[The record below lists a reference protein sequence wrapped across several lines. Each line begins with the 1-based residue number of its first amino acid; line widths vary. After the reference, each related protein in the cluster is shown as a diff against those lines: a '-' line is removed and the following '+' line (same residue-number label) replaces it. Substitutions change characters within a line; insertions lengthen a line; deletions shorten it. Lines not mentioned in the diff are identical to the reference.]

1 MIERL
6 HRVLNGEM
14 YEELKL
20 RFEPVTKEAV
30 VYTPAQY
37 EFKAIEPLV
46 EDVPEPKKA
55 TPVLDMLAANPAVQK
70 AIARSKPAAIEARR
84 QTAIREIERLVGTS
98 LNRYEVM
105 IYREAYRQLVDGEFM
120 RRCASL
126 VNEYHAGDCKLIQL
140 FLNSGLRASYSSKSA
155 LLHLATIGGSGSG
168 KNDIIANVTTL
179 LPTENVVMYSS
190 ITSKVLYYSMRVP
203 VKGTKQMTTNPLHFL
218 NKIIVVTEIADSKEF
233 SSLKAFA
240 ELDEYSSFTHSTT
253 IGQKEA
259 DLTVKGPRCLWITSV
274 LEAGDEQVY
283 RRFLHNTIEPDDER
297 KRNSKIAAVTG
308 NLLSQHG
315 IKDDPRARIAQAGFH
330 LLFAAPSRVEQ
341 PNEDVALTISE
352 LNEVLSTAG
361 YNISQIKQLYALM
374 ECRAVSKQFERG
386 YVRIE
391 LSDVQEGWW
400 LSGFEIEKE
409 MLLAGQ
415 WLRPKEML

>member
-1 MIERL
+1 MAGMIHRL
-6 HRVLNGEM
+6 LYGEDKD
-14 YEELKL
+14 YTEFVDFVPTEEPQ
-20 RFEPVTKEAV
+20 RP
-30 VYTPAQY
+30 
-37 EFKAIEPLV
+37 
-46 EDVPEPKKA
+46 
-55 TPVLDMLAANPAVQK
+55 TPVLDVRAPA
-70 AIARSKPAAIEARR
+70 RH

-98 LNRYEVM
+98 LNRNEVA

-120 RRCASL
+120 LRCAKL

-168 KNDIIANVTTL
+168 KNDIISNVTTL

-203 VKGTKQMTTNPLHFL
+203 VKGTKQRTTNPLHFL

-274 LEAGDEQVY
+274 LEAGDDQVY
-283 RRFLHNTIEPDDER
+283 RRFLHNVIEPDDEQ
-297 KRNSKIAAVTG
+297 KRNSKISAVT
-308 NLLSQHG
+308 NSLLSQKS

-330 LLFAAPSRVEQ
+330 LLFSAPTRIEQ
-341 PNEDVALTISE
+341 PNEDVALIISE
-352 LNEVLSTAG
+352 LNEVLATAG

-386 YVRIE
+386 CVRIE
-391 LSDVQEGWW
+391 LDDVLEGWW
-400 LSGFEIEKE
+400 LSGFEIEREK
-409 MLLAGQ
+409 LLGGQ
-415 WLRPKEML
+415 WLRPTEMLN

>member
-1 MIERL
+1 MAGMIHRL
-6 HRVLNGEM
+6 LHGEDTED
-14 YEELKL
+14 YTEFADFVPTEEPQ
-20 RFEPVTKEAV
+20 R
-30 VYTPAQY
+30 
-37 EFKAIEPLV
+37 
-46 EDVPEPKKA
+46 
-55 TPVLDMLAANPAVQK
+55 PVLDTR
-70 AIARSKPAAIEARR
+70 ARPAAIETRH

-98 LNRYEVM
+98 LNRYEVA
-105 IYREAYRQLVDGEFM
+105 IYREAYRQLADGEFM
-120 RRCASL
+120 GRCAKL
-126 VNEYHAGDCKLIQL
+126 VNEYHAGDCKLVQL

-168 KNDIIANVTTL
+168 KNDIISNVTTL

-274 LEAGDEQVY
+274 LEAGDGQVY
-283 RRFLHNTIEPDDER
+283 RRFLHNVIEPDDEQ
-297 KRNSKIAAVTG
+297 KRNSKISAVT
-308 NLLSQHG
+308 NSLLSQKS
-315 IKDDPRARIAQAGFH
+315 IKEDPRARIAQAGFH
-330 LLFAAPSRVEQ
+330 LLFAAPTRIEQ
-341 PNEDVALTISE
+341 PNEDVALIISE
-352 LNEVLSTAG
+352 LNEVLATAG

-374 ECRAVSKQFERG
+374 ECRAVSKQFQRG

-391 LSDVQEGWW
+391 LEDVLEGWW
-400 LSGFEIEKE
+400 LSGFEIERE
-409 MLLAGQ
+409 MPLGGQ
-415 WLRPKEML
+415 WLRPTEMLN